1 MTGIVFAIPGDIS
14 IRSGGYEYDRRVLA
28 GLAERGVEAAR
39 CALPPTF
46 PAPSPDDVA
55 LCVEAIAGHR
65 RAGDALLID
74 GLAYGALPE
83 AAIRALGPR
92 IVAICHHPLSLERG
106 LAPERAAALLDS
118 ERRALSLA
126 AHVIVTS
133 AHTRGL
139 LVRDFGLAVEKIS
152 VAPPGVDPA
161 PRARGSGAA
170 TTLLVVGAIIPRKA
184 HDMLVEALAG
194 LVDLDWRLR
203 IVGSVSHA
211 PAAARALEGLIAAKG
226 LEARI
231 EISGEIASEELAEV
245 YDRADL
251 FVSASH
257 YEGYGMALAEAMAHG
272 LPIVASTGGAAAET
286 VPEGA
291 ALTCRP
297 GDVVALRDALRE
309 AIDDRALR
317 VGLAEASWRA
327 GQGLPRWD
335 ETVRVVAHV
344 AAEVGA
350 SGA

>member
-1 MTGIVFAIPGDIS
+1 MTGIVFAIPGDIPT
-14 IRSGGYEYDRRVLA
+14 RTGGYEYDRRVLA

-46 PAPSPDDVA
+46 PTPSADDIAFV
-55 LCVEAIAGHR
+55 VEAISRHR
-65 RAGDALLID
+65 RAGDVLLID
-74 GLAYGALPE
+74 GLAYGSLPE
-83 AAIRALGPR
+83 AAVRALGPR
-92 IVAICHHPLSLERG
+92 IVALCHHPLSLESG
-106 LAPERAAALLDS
+106 LAPARAAALLES

-133 AHTRGL
+133 AHTRAL
-139 LVRDFGLAVEKIS
+139 LVRDFGLALEKIS

-184 HDMLVEALAG
+184 HAALVQALAG

-211 PAAARALEGLIAAKG
+211 PDTARALEELIAAKG
-226 LEARI
+226 LAARI
-231 EISGEIASEELAEV
+231 EIVGEIGSEELAEV

-272 LPIVASTGGAAAET
+272 LPIVASAGGAAAET

-291 ALTCRP
+291 ALKCRP
-297 GDVVALRDALRE
+297 GDVACLRDALRE
-309 AIDDRALR
+309 AIGDRALR
-317 VGLAEASWRA
+317 IGLAEASWRA

-335 ETVRVVAHV
+335 ETARVVARV
-344 AAEVGA
+344 AAEVEA

>member
-14 IRSGGYEYDRRVLA
+14 TRTGGYEYDRCVLA
-28 GLAERGVEAAR
+28 GLSELGVEAAR
-39 CALPPTF
+39 CALPPSF
-46 PAPSPDDVA
+46 PTPSAEDVA
-55 LCVEAIAGHR
+55 CVVETIARHR

-83 AAIRALGPR
+83 AAVRALGPR
-92 IVAICHHPLSLERG
+92 IVALCHHPLSLESG
-106 LAPERAAALLDS
+106 VAPGRAAALLES

-133 AHTRGL
+133 AHTRAL
-139 LVRDFGLAVEKIS
+139 LVRDFGLTPETIS

-161 PRARGSGAA
+161 PRARGSGAP
-170 TTLLVVGAIIPRKA
+170 TTLLAVGAIIPRKA
-184 HDMLVEALAG
+184 HDMLVEALSG

-211 PAAARALEGLIAAKG
+211 PAAASALEGLVAAKG

-245 YDRADL
+245 YDRTDL

-286 VPEGA
+286 VPDGA
-291 ALTCRP
+291 ALKCRP
-297 GDVVALRDALRE
+297 GDVACLRDALRE
-309 AIDDRALR
+309 AIGDPVLR
-317 VGLAEASWRA
+317 LGLAEASWRA

-335 ETVRVVAHV
+335 ETARVVARV